1 MQPWAPSRTLAAKIP
16 ISPLWRFDASK
27 LKLDG
32 ENVIGLNDQI
42 EASKKAHPSLYD
54 VEKDGKQTQQRGS
67 FRVTTGSTGKAQP
80 TGSDQEDLDRIY
92 ANNPFYKKN
101 H

>member
-1 MQPWAPSRTLAAKIP
+1 MAL
-16 ISPLWRFDASK
+16 DASK

-42 EASKKAHPSLYD
+42 EASKKD